1 MRPFF
6 MTNSFKNSHAYTD
19 IEQAAIYKV
28 IAERRD
34 MRHFLPTP
42 VDTKI
47 LTKILQAAHHAPSVG
62 LMQPW
67 RFIRISESS
76 VRKQI
81 HRLVD
86 EERANT
92 AHAIGEFETTT
103 RMAEF
108 LKLKVEG
115 ILDCG
120 EVLVAALCNDREK
133 HIFGRR
139 TLPEMDIASV
149 SCAIQNMWL
158 AARAEGLG
166 MGWVSIFDPEKLAQ
180 LLNMPL
186 GAKPIAVLC
195 LGHVNSFYKEPM
207 LVETGWAK
215 EKLLSEMLME
225 NSWTTTEKI
234 A

>member
-1 MRPFF
+1 M
-6 MTNSFKNSHAYTD
+6 KNLHAYSET
-19 IEQAAIYKV
+19 EQTAIYKV

-42 VDTKI
+42 IDAET
-47 LTKILQAAHHAPSVG
+47 LQRILQAAHQAPSVG

-67 RFIRISESS
+67 RFIRISDTTL
-76 VRKQI
+76 RKAV
-81 HRLVD
+81 HKLVD
-86 EERANT
+86 NERIAT
-92 AHAIGEFETTT
+92 AQAIGEFENTA

-108 LKLKVEG
+108 LRLKVEG
-115 ILDCG
+115 ILECG
-120 EVLVAALCNDREK
+120 ELLIATLCDKREQ
-133 HIFGRR
+133 HTFGRR

-166 MGWVSIFDPEKLAQ
+166 MGWVSIFDPIKLAQ
-180 LLNMPL
+180 LLNIPQ

-195 LGHVNSFYKEPM
+195 LGHVNTFYKEPM
-207 LVETGWAK
+207 LIETGWA
-215 EKLLSEMLME
+215 
-225 NSWTTTEKI
+225 TPI